1 LKFLTAI
8 KVELKKAYLEEDKK
22 RNSRNRISLGY
33 FRLFFSFN
41 LQKKKNI
48 ILIDKYNKLRR

>member
-22 RNSRNRISLGY
+22 RNSRNRISLRY

-41 LQKKKNI
+41 LQKKHT
-48 ILIDKYNKLRR
+48 